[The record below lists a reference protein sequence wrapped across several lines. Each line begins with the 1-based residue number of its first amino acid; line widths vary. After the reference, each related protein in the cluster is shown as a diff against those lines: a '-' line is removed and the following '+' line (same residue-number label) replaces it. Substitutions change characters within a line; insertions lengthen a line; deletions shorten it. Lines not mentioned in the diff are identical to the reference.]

1 VTEGSVYQRGKDGRW
16 VAQYRDASGKV
27 RYLYRKTKAEAKQ
40 ALREALTDG
49 DEGIVPASKMAI
61 GIYLDEWLEG
71 IRGDVSHRTWVNQ
84 ESIVRL
90 HIKPILGAKQLSRL
104 EPKEVH
110 KLYRQKMAE
119 GLCSGT
125 VGRIH
130 ALLNQALREA
140 VNSKYIKTNPI
151 AAVKPPKQQRREME
165 VLTTEQ
171 VRHLLD
177 TVRGDRFEAV
187 YVLGAT
193 CGLRIGEVLSLRADD
208 IDMGKGTLT
217 VRRTLWRGK
226 VYPPKTASSRRTLRL
241 PQRALDSLERL
252 RSSTSGGQ
260 GYLFAT
266 SSGKPVA
273 AHNFHKCSW
282 RPMLAKA
289 RLPQSLTFHK
299 LRHGAASLLLNQ
311 NVPIPVV
318 SRYLGH
324 ANPGATMRVY
334 AHMIDGTSGMA
345 ASGMDEALG

>member
-1 VTEGSVYQRGKDGRW
+1 MATEGSVYQRGKDGRW
-16 VAQYRDASGKV
+16 VAQYKDASGKV

-40 ALREALTDG
+40 ALRKALTDR
-49 DEGIVPASKMAI
+49 DNGIIPASKMTV

-71 IRGDVSHRTWVNQ
+71 IRGDVSRRTWVNQ

-90 HIKPILGAKQLSRL
+90 HIKPTLEAKQLSRL
-104 EPKEVH
+104 EPKDVH
-110 KLYRQKMAE
+110 KLYSQKMAE

-130 ALLNQALREA
+130 ALLNQAVRQA
-140 VNSKYIKTNPI
+140 VHSKYIRTNPI
-151 AAVKPPKQQRREME
+151 AGVKSPKQQRREME
-165 VLTTEQ
+165 ILTAEQ

-177 TVRGDRFEAV
+177 VVRGDRFEVV

-208 IDMGKGTLT
+208 IDIGKGTLT
-217 VRRTLWRGK
+217 VRRTLWRGQ
-226 VYPPKTASSRRTLRL
+226 VYAPKTASSRRTLKL

-252 RSSTSGGQ
+252 RSTSDGQ
-260 GYLFAT
+260 EYLFAT
-266 SSGKPVA
+266 RSGKPVA

-282 RPMLAKA
+282 KPLVAKA
-289 RLPQSLTFHK
+289 GLPQSLTFHK

-324 ANPGATMRVY
+324 ANPGVTMRVY
-334 AHMIDGTSGMA
+334 AHMIDGTSGIA
-345 ASGMDEALG
+345 ASGMDDALG